1 MMSGEHNTAD
11 SFESTCEALEALV
24 VAMESGELPLQDSM
38 RCYEQGQQ
46 LVRKCQERLAAA
58 ARQTEALQ
66 QPDPAAG
73 AALVPAAEFET
84 RMREL
89 EQLVEKFEGDDQ
101 SLAESLEHFRQGLE
115 RGRDL
120 QHTLGNME
128 QRVQQLVRKEG
139 TESLAPLHGADS
151 KPTGTD

>member
-1 MMSGEHNTAD
+1 MMSKEHSTAD
-11 SFESTCEALEALV
+11 SFESACEALEALV

-38 RCYEQGQQ
+38 RSYEQGQQ
-46 LVRKCQERLAAA
+46 LVRKCQEHLAAA
-58 ARQTEALQ
+58 ARQTEALRQ
-66 QPDPAAG
+66 QQDPAAG
-73 AALVPAAEFET
+73 ATLVPAAEFET

-120 QHTLGNME
+120 QHTLGHME

-139 TESLAPLHGADS
+139 TESLAPLDGADT
-151 KPTGTD
+151 TGTD